1 MYSSTG
7 LVIEIA
13 LNNYGLKEIRR
24 LNHNAIYDIR
34 TSSLLNMSHL
44 NRGSWIRTNAFWI
57 LFYPCTASSSKTTG
71 IFPYMAASLPHLI
84 TFAVYECS
92 SIWLALLIALIN
104 CHNPDIKSYAMLTEK
119 RYITTLSE
127 LWLSYNPFSLPYP
140 SFSYLQWFHPDI
152 TTSTLWAV
160 S

>member
-1 MYSSTG
+1 MRHIYSLLFSRTLRRFYQNQGVPLAKNEVHIMYSSTG

-34 TSSLLNMSHL
+34 TSALLNMSHL

-71 IFPYMAASLPHLI
+71 IFPYMAASLPLLI
-84 TFAVYECS
+84 TFAS
-92 SIWLALLIALIN
+92 
-104 CHNPDIKSYAMLTEK
+104 
-119 RYITTLSE
+119 
-127 LWLSYNPFSLPYP
+127 
-140 SFSYLQWFHPDI
+140 
-152 TTSTLWAV
+152 
-160 S
+160 